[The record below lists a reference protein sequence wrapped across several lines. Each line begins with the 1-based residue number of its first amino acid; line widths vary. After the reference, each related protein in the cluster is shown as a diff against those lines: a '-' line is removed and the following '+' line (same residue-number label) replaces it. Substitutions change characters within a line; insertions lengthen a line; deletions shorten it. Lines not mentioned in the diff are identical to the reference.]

1 MFEHYE
7 VYDACQGNSPPP
19 VLIPPRQRE
28 GGEIQP
34 SKHCAKNRCVGKT
47 CGHLG
52 TRLNSDMTSATSPLA
67 IEGVKDGDGQA
78 NLASCFVKLKW
89 ENGGKG

>member
-1 MFEHYE
+1 MFDHYE
-7 VYDACQGNSPPP
+7 VYDACQGKPPPP

-34 SKHCAKNRCVGKT
+34 SKHCAKKRCADV
-47 CGHLG
+47 
-52 TRLNSDMTSATSPLA
+52 TSVISPLE

-78 NLASCFVKLKW
+78 NLASCFLKLKW